1 MHENPDSVNY
11 LNTFTLLCLRVVID
25 RTPKYRYDR
34 METEWRVPVSTPT
47 PNAQRLLRTLIADGP
62 TYRADLARSLDV
74 SRATVTN
81 LTTRL
86 QSSGWIEE
94 TDPEPGSLK
103 NLIGTT
109 PKLGVF
115 ASILFLLDSC
125 AVTVAT
131 LDGRVFGEL
140 TEACPIDAAAEERLT
155 VAGNLLDDLVAHLPG
170 AARSLRAVH
179 LAVDTQMDSLSGDIY
194 AQRASSRWFGVNP
207 KRYFAERF
215 GVAVH
220 VQNSARLE
228 GLAEYLWGAGRDR
241 GNMLYVD
248 VSYGITSGH
257 VMDGVIQSGAR
268 GGSGELGHTVY
279 DWDGPLCS
287 CGNPG
292 CLMQYASVP
301 ALLRD
306 FRILNEGS
314 EDWEQFRAR
323 CAEGDPAS
331 TSIASNAATVL
342 GRMLTNV
349 CHTIDP
355 EVVVISGKVAR
366 EIPGFVDQ
374 VSSVLHATALPLVG
388 RNVHVV
394 GGELADML
402 AVTARAGI
410 HSLRAIDDLI
420 TSASSLHS

>member
-1 MHENPDSVNY
+1 M
-11 LNTFTLLCLRVVID
+11 
-25 RTPKYRYDR
+25 
-34 METEWRVPVSTPT
+34 STPT
-47 PNAQRLLRTLIADGP
+47 PNAQRLLRTLIAQGP

-81 LTTRL
+81 LTARL
-86 QSSGWIEE
+86 QAAGWIEE

-103 NLIGTT
+103 NLMGTT
-109 PKLGVF
+109 PQLGVL
-115 ASILFLLDSC
+115 ASVMFLVDAC

-140 TEACPIDAAAEERLT
+140 TASCPDDVTASDRLATAAQLLEE
-155 VAGNLLDDLVAHLPG
+155 LLKDLPG
-170 AARSLRAVH
+170 TTETLRAVH
-179 LAVDTQMDSLSGDIY
+179 LAVDTQMDARSGDIY

-207 KRYFAERF
+207 KNYFAERF
-215 GVAVH
+215 RVPVR

-228 GLAEYLWGAGRDR
+228 GLAEYLWGAGR
-241 GNMLYVD
+241 GCANMLYVD

-292 CLMQYASVP
+292 CLMQYTSIP
-301 ALLRD
+301 AILRD
-306 FRILNEGS
+306 FRMLNEGA

-323 CAEGDPAS
+323 YAADDAVA
-331 TSIASNAATVL
+331 TSIARNAATVL

-355 EVVVISGKVAR
+355 EIIVISGKVAR
-366 EIPGFVDQ
+366 EVPGFVEHAAA
-374 VSSVLHATALPLVG
+374 VLTGAALPLVA
-388 RNVHVV
+388 RNVRVV
-394 GGELADML
+394 SGELDDVL
-402 AVTARAGI
+402 GVTARAGI
-410 HSLRAIDDLI
+410 HSLRAMDDLI
-420 TSASSLHS
+420 VAASSLNA